1 MAEQEPTKSRPVEE
15 PSRLR
20 VLLIEDD
27 PGDAYLVSDLL
38 ESASPDFDITW
49 VHDIAET
56 TAALAEADFDCALL
70 DLGLPDSEGLET
82 LQRLRQVNPRMAA
95 VVLTGLDDQIHGDP
109 ALEVG
114 AQDYLTK
121 ATLSRESLN
130 RSIRYAIA
138 RQRGEETA
146 RRLRDAEIFGA
157 ENARLE
163 RGLLARPILDDDEIS
178 WATCYQP
185 GGGRALL
192 GGDFFDAI
200 QLEDGTVRAIVGD
213 VCGHGPDE
221 AALGVALRVA
231 WRALVLADQPPDITL
246 PALHRVVEAERQSEE
261 IFATV
266 CDLELHP
273 DREHAEIHLAGHPSP
288 VLLVGG
294 KATELPVEARGP
306 VLGLFQDSKW
316 PANQVHL
323 GSEWTLV
330 IFTDGILEGR
340 DEQGHRVETTGLAQ
354 LALQSMQRADDLE
367 SLADQ
372 LILATE
378 EANGE
383 PLSDDVA
390 LLVLLDV
397 HPLGALT
404 GVSGSMTTTEAGGRP
419 RTRHRSLRRGLNVL
433 TVVVALALA
442 AIAVLSSIALLHLVD
457 SARP

>member
-1 MAEQEPTKSRPVEE
+1 MAEQEPTKSGAMGE

-27 PGDAYLVSDLL
+27 PGDAYLVRDLL
-38 ESASPDFDITW
+38 ESGGRDYDVTW
-49 VHDIAET
+49 VQDIAE
-56 TAALAEADFDCALL
+56 AAGALGKTDFDCALL
-70 DLGLPDSEGLET
+70 DLGLPGSQGLEA
-82 LQRLRQVNPRMAA
+82 LHELHQVSPRTAT
-95 VVLTGLDDQIHGDP
+95 VVLTGLDDRIRGDQ

-121 ATLSRESLN
+121 ATVSRESLH

-146 RRLRDAEIFGA
+146 RRLRDAELFRA

-163 RGLLARPILDDDEIS
+163 RGLLARPILTDDDLR
-178 WATCYQP
+178 WATRYQP
-185 GGGRALL
+185 GGRRALL

-200 QLEDGTVRAIVGD
+200 QLDDGTVRAIVGD

-231 WRALVLADQPPDITL
+231 WRALVLADQPPDVTL

-273 DREHAEIHLAGHPSP
+273 DRQHAGMHLAGHPSP
-288 VLLVGG
+288 ILISGG
-294 KATELPVEARGP
+294 NASELPVETRGP
-306 VLGLFQDSKW
+306 LLGVFEDSKW
-316 PANQVHL
+316 PTNQVEL
-323 GSEWTLV
+323 GPEWTLV
-330 IFTDGILEGR
+330 IFTDGIIEGR
-340 DEQGHRVETTGLAQ
+340 DGKGDRFEAAGLAR
-354 LALQSMQRADDLE
+354 LALQSMERSDNLE
-367 SLADQ
+367 ELADE

-383 PLSDDVA
+383 PLRDDVA
-390 LLVLLDV
+390 LLLLSTST
-397 HPLGALT
+397 HW
-404 GVSGSMTTTEAGGRP
+404 SR
-419 RTRHRSLRRGLNVL
+419 
-433 TVVVALALA
+433 
-442 AIAVLSSIALLHLVD
+442 
-457 SARP
+457 